1 MTENLYFNIIALA
14 REVATVAENTFVDL
28 GLTPSEAL
36 LILVVNEKDET
47 QPSDISERISLAPST
62 ITRMI
67 EKMEARN
74 IVSRR
79 HEGKYTFV
87 SSTEKGK
94 NLNAALV
101 EKWAETQL
109 LFRSILGD
117 SLVNSLNKA
126 SGSSITIFR
135 KKK

>member
-1 MTENLYFNIIALA
+1 MSDNLYFNLAALS
-14 REVATVAENTFVDL
+14 REISAIAENSFVDL

-36 LILVVNEKDET
+36 LILVVNEKSET
-47 QPSDISERISLAPST
+47 QPSEISERITLAPST

-67 EKMEARN
+67 EKMEVRN
-74 IVSRR
+74 IVQRR

-94 NLNAALV
+94 NLNASIL
-101 EKWAETQL
+101 EKWAETQQL
-109 LFRSILGD
+109 YKSILGD
-117 SLVNSLNKA
+117 NAVKVLNSA
-126 SGSSITIFR
+126 SNSAVTIFR